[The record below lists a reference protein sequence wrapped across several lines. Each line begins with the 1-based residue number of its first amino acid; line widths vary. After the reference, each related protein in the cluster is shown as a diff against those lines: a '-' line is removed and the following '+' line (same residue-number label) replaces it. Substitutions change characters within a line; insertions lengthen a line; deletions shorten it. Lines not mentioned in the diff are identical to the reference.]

1 LPDAEFLLSF
11 AQKENEHKV
20 RSPGG
25 KQDRMSS
32 QFDRRSFLTHSAAT
46 IGGVA
51 MAGTVVDGLLAGIA
65 GAAVGVTTAKPKMGG
80 TLKVGL
86 LSDVPN
92 YHIFN
97 GAQGKMDASGFCVA
111 NALYDPLFVSA
122 NNGKTWLPM
131 LALSATPNANY
142 TVWTVALRQG
152 VTFTNG
158 DPFNADIVV
167 ANFAAAAADPTV
179 GLAVRPIIGS
189 VTKVSAYVVA
199 FNLVIPFSTFPYSAL
214 SEQQTCYMAHPS
226 SFSPTFAGTPVGTGP
241 FKVVSWQVGVQSVLK
256 KNPRYWRA
264 DAHNRQLP
272 YLSGITFKTIPDDSS
287 RNQALQSGSIDML
300 VTQDGQSIA
309 GLKKIKGITY
319 RTDVND
325 PRDPSL
331 NCIILNTTGT
341 MNQYFAWAGEFAP
354 GVPGALSYIL
364 KGQAVPVPVQEAIF
378 AGTTGA
384 VNPSTL
390 KWDFTMKPVLNDIT
404 IRQACAYAINR
415 TTYHKVVA
423 GGTGSVAD
431 GIYRHSSPYYQNPG
445 YPAYNPAKARAL
457 VNAYKSANNVS
468 SVGFVIDIVSGS
480 SAENRA
486 YAYFAQQLGAVGI
499 TVTARPLVQSA
510 LIENVIIG
518 QFDSATWNQF
528 GGADPS
534 LNYVWFNSQP
544 ATTAVSAGGLGLPAL
559 PAGTFIAGAV
569 NFAHQAD
576 PIVEGAM
583 LSALASRPGSPAQK
597 AAWAK
602 VNSQFAKDLP
612 YLSLTTLVTGWA
624 ARTNVQ
630 NWAYATAGDGTTRCL
645 NPDGGSARWDQIWK
659 K

>member
-1 LPDAEFLLSF
+1 
-11 AQKENEHKV
+11 
-20 RSPGG
+20 
-25 KQDRMSS
+25 
-32 QFDRRSFLTHSAAT
+32 
-46 IGGVA
+46 
-51 MAGTVVDGLLAGIA
+51 MAGTVVDGMLAGIA
-65 GAAVGVTTAKPKMGG
+65 GAAVGVTTAKPKSGG
-80 TLKVGL
+80 TLRVGL

-122 NNGKTWLPM
+122 ANGKTWLPM

-179 GLAVRPIIGS
+179 GLAVRPIITS

-199 FNLVIPFSTFPYSAL
+199 FTLVIPFSTFPYSAL

-241 FKVVSWQVGVQSVLK
+241 FKIVSWQVGTQAVLK

-272 YLSGITFKTIPDDSS
+272 YLSGVTFKTIPDDNS

-300 VTQDGQSIA
+300 LTQDGTSIA
-309 GLKKIKGITY
+309 GLKRMKGITY

-354 GVPGALSYIL
+354 GVPGALPYIL
-364 KGQAVPVPVQEAIF
+364 KGQAVPVPVQQAVYL
-378 AGTTGA
+378 GTAGA
-384 VNPSTL
+384 VDPSTL
-390 KWDFTMKPVLNDIT
+390 KWNFALKPVLNDIT

-431 GIYRHSSPYYQNPG
+431 GIYRHTSPYYKNPG

-457 VNAYKSANNVS
+457 VNAYKAKNSVS
-468 SVGFVIDIVSGS
+468 TVSFVIDIVSGS
-480 SAENRA
+480 SSENRA
-486 YAYFAQQLGAVGI
+486 FAYFAQQLGAVGI
-499 TVTARPLVQSA
+499 TVVARPLVQSA

-518 QFDSATWNQF
+518 QFDAATWNQF

-534 LNYVWFNSQP
+534 INYVWFNSQP
-544 ATTAVSAGGLGLPAL
+544 ATTSPTAGGLGLSAL

-576 PIVEGAM
+576 PIIEGAM
-583 LSALASRPGSPAQK
+583 LSALASRPGTAAQK
-597 AAWAK
+597 QAWAK

-612 YLSLTTLVTGWA
+612 YLCLTTLVTGWA
-624 ARTNVQ
+624 ARTNIQ

-645 NPDGGSARWDQIWK
+645 NPDGGSTRWDQIWK

>member
-1 LPDAEFLLSF
+1 
-11 AQKENEHKV
+11 
-20 RSPGG
+20 
-25 KQDRMSS
+25 
-32 QFDRRSFLTHSAAT
+32 
-46 IGGVA
+46 
-51 MAGTVVDGLLAGIA
+51 MAGTVVDGLLAGVA
-65 GAAVGVTTAKPKMGG
+65 GAAVGVTTAKPKIGG
-80 TLKVGL
+80 SLKVGL
-86 LSDVPN
+86 AADVPN

-97 GAQGKMDASGFCVA
+97 GAQGKMDRSGFCIA

-122 NNGKTWLPM
+122 ASGKTWLPM

-142 TVWTVALRQG
+142 TVWTVALRHG

-179 GLAVRPIIGS
+179 GLAVRPVIAS
-189 VTKVSAYVVA
+189 VTKVSDYVVA
-199 FNLVIPFSTFPYSAL
+199 FNLLIPYSTFPYGAL

-241 FKVVSWQVGVQSVLK
+241 FKVVSWQVGVQSVFK

-264 DAHNRQLP
+264 DAHHRKLP
-272 YLSGITFKTIPDDSS
+272 YLSGVTFKTIPDDSS
-287 RNQALQSGSIDML
+287 RLQALQSGSVDML
-300 VTQDGQSIA
+300 ITQDGQSIA
-309 GLKKIKGITY
+309 ALKKIKGITY

-325 PRDPSL
+325 PIDPPL
-331 NCIILNTTGT
+331 NCLVLNTSGT

-354 GVPGALSYIL
+354 GVPGALPYISQ
-364 KGQAVPVPVQEAIF
+364 GQAVPTAVQEAVYL
-378 AGTTGA
+378 GTTGA

-390 KWDFTMKPVLNDIT
+390 KWDFSLKPVLSDLT

-415 TTYHKVVA
+415 TTYHKVIA
-423 GGTGSVAD
+423 GGIGSVAD
-431 GIYRHSSPYYQNPG
+431 GIYRHNSPYYKNPG
-445 YPAYNPAKARAL
+445 YPAYNPAKAKAL
-457 VNAYKSANNVS
+457 VNAYKAKNNVS
-468 SVGFVIDIVSGS
+468 SVAFVIDTISGS
-480 SAENRA
+480 SAESRA
-486 YAYFAQQLGAVGI
+486 FAFFAQQLGAVGI

-510 LIENVIIG
+510 QIQNVILG
-518 QFDSATWNQF
+518 QFDSATWQWF

-544 ATTAVSAGGLGLPAL
+544 ATTSPAAGGLGLTAL

-569 NFAHQAD
+569 NFAHDGD
-576 PIVEGAM
+576 PVVEGAM
-583 LSALASRPGSPAQK
+583 LSALASKPGSATQK
-597 AAWAK
+597 AAWTK

-612 YLSLTTLVTGWA
+612 YLCLTTTVAAWA

-630 NWAYATAGDGTTRCL
+630 NWAFATAGDGTTRCL
-645 NPDGGSARWDQIWK
+645 NPDGGSIRWDQIWK